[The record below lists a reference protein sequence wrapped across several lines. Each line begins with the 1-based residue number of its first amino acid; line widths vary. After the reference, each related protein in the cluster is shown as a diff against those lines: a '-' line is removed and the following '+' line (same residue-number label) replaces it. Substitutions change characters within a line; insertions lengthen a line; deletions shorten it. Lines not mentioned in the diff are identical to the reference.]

1 MTAFPSDFENI
12 RAEIAALAARMIAED
27 GCDYGTA
34 KRKAA
39 RQILGN
45 IRVKGEVLPDNT
57 QIEDEVRIYN
67 EIFFGD
73 TQPARLLQ
81 LRKLALRIMVELEEF
96 QPYLTGAVLNGTA
109 GEHSDIHIQLFAE
122 SPKEVEIYLLNRGV
136 TFEVSESPHFK
147 ARGEPVEVVSFMQQ
161 NEGIHLALYNRDDL
175 RGALKTTGR
184 AERGD
189 VAAVR
194 SLIQSQEEQ

>member
-57 QIEDEVRIYN
+57 QIEDEVRLYN
-67 EIFFGD
+67 QIFFGD

-81 LRKLALRIMVELEEF
+81 LRKLALHIMAELEVF
-96 QPYLTGAVLNGTA
+96 HPYLTGAVLNGTA
-109 GEHSDIHIQLFAE
+109 GEHSDIHIQLFAD
-122 SPKEVEIYLLNRGV
+122 SPKEVEIYLLNKGIA
-136 TFEVSESPHFK
+136 FEVSESPHFK
-147 ARGEPVEVVSFMQQ
+147 GRGEPVEVVSFMQQ

-189 VAAVR
+189 ITAVR
-194 SLIQSQEEQ
+194 SLIQTQEE

>member
-81 LRKLALRIMVELEEF
+81 LRKLALRVMVELEEF